1 LEAISCP
8 DKCVRIDKN
17 RGFSLKKTNR
27 KTIIAGL
34 VIAVALIVLLIATTR
49 SSTQY
54 FLTVSEL
61 QSGETDMTGRNVR
74 MSGVVLGDTIVYD
87 PQTLELVFEVA
98 QIPGD
103 HRVINDMGGMA
114 AVLEKAAADPTLP
127 RITIHYNGVKPDLL
141 KHEAQAIVSGSLDV
155 NGIFQAKELLLKC
168 PSKYES
174 ALQNQAGN

>member
-1 LEAISCP
+1 
-8 DKCVRIDKN
+8 
-17 RGFSLKKTNR
+17 LKKTNR
-27 KTIIAGL
+27 KTIISVL
-34 VIAVALIVLLIATTR
+34 VIAGAFIALLVATTR
-49 SSTQY
+49 SSSQY
-54 FLTVSEL
+54 FLTVSEI

-74 MSGVVLGDTIVYD
+74 MSGVVLGDTIDYD
-87 PQTLELVFEVA
+87 PQTLELIFEVA

-103 HRVINDMGGMA
+103 HRVIKEMGGMA
-114 AVLEKAAADPTLP
+114 VVLEQAAADPSLP

-174 ALQNQAGN
+174 ELPSQAGN

>member
-1 LEAISCP
+1 M
-8 DKCVRIDKN
+8 KKKN
-17 RGFSLKKTNR
+17 Q
-27 KTIIAGL
+27 KTIIAVL
-34 VIAVALIVLLIATTR
+34 VIAIALIALLIATTR

-87 PQTLELVFEVA
+87 PQTLDLTFEVA

-103 HRVINDMGGMA
+103 HRVIKEMGGMA
-114 AVLEKAAADPTLP
+114 VVLEKAAADPTLP

-141 KHEAQAIVSGSLDV
+141 KHEAQAIVSGSLDA
-155 NGIFQAKELLLKC
+155 NGVFQAEELLLKC

-174 ALQNQAGN
+174 ALPTQAGK

>member
-1 LEAISCP
+1 M
-8 DKCVRIDKN
+8 
-17 RGFSLKKTNR
+17 KKTNR
-27 KTIIAGL
+27 KTTIAVL
-34 VIAVALIVLLIATTR
+34 VIAVALIALLIATTQ

-61 QSGETDMTGRNVR
+61 QGGETDLTGRNVR

-87 PQTLELVFEVA
+87 PQTLDLTFEVA

-103 HRVINDMGGMA
+103 HKVINEMGGMA
-114 AVLEKAAADPTLP
+114 LVLEKAAADPTLP

-141 KHEAQAIVSGSLDV
+141 KHEAQAIVSGSLDA
-155 NGIFQAKELLLKC
+155 NGFFQAKELLLKC

-174 ALQNQAGN
+174 ALPNQVGN

>member
-1 LEAISCP
+1 M
-8 DKCVRIDKN
+8 KKN
-17 RGFSLKKTNR
+17 NR
-27 KTIIAGL
+27 KTLIAVL
-34 VIAVALIVLLIATTR
+34 VIAVALIALLIATTR

-87 PQTLELVFEVA
+87 PQTLDLTFEVA

-103 HRVINDMGGMA
+103 HRVITEMGGMA
-114 AVLEKAAADPTLP
+114 VVLEKAAADPTLP

-174 ALQNQAGN
+174 ALPSQAGN

>member
-1 LEAISCP
+1 
-8 DKCVRIDKN
+8 
-17 RGFSLKKTNR
+17 LKKTNR
-27 KTIIAGL
+27 KTIIAVL
-34 VIAVALIVLLIATTR
+34 VIAVALVALLIATTR

-87 PQTLELVFEVA
+87 PQTLDLTFEVA

-103 HRVINDMGGMA
+103 HRVIKELGGMA
-114 AVLEKAAADPTLP
+114 VVLETAAADPSLP

-141 KHEAQAIVSGSLDV
+141 KHEAQAIVSGSLDE

-174 ALQNQAGN
+174 ALPKQDDN

>member
-1 LEAISCP
+1 LT
-8 DKCVRIDKN
+8 KKN
-17 RGFSLKKTNR
+17 K
-27 KTIIAGL
+27 KTIIAVL
-34 VIAVALIVLLIATTR
+34 VITVALIALLIATTR

-61 QSGETDMTGRNVR
+61 QSGEADMTGRNVR

-87 PQTLELVFEVA
+87 PQTLDLTFAVA

-103 HRVINDMGGMA
+103 HRVIKEMGGMA
-114 AVLEKAAADPTLP
+114 VVLEKAAADPTLP

-155 NGIFQAKELLLKC
+155 NGVFQAKELLLKC

-174 ALQNQAGN
+174 ALPTQAGK

>member
-1 LEAISCP
+1 M
-8 DKCVRIDKN
+8 
-17 RGFSLKKTNR
+17 KKTNR
-27 KTIIAGL
+27 KTLIAGL
-34 VIAVALIVLLIATTR
+34 VIAVALIALLIATTR

-87 PQTLELVFEVA
+87 PQTLDLTFEVA

-103 HRVINDMGGMA
+103 HRVINEMGGMA
-114 AVLEKAAADPTLP
+114 VVLEKAAADPTLP

-174 ALQNQAGN
+174 ALPSQAGN

>member
-1 LEAISCP
+1 M
-8 DKCVRIDKN
+8 
-17 RGFSLKKTNR
+17 KKTNR
-27 KTIIAGL
+27 KTLIAVL
-34 VIAVALIVLLIATTR
+34 VIAVALIALLIATTR

-87 PQTLELVFEVA
+87 PQTLDLTFEVA

-103 HRVINDMGGMA
+103 HRVINEMGGMA
-114 AVLEKAAADPTLP
+114 VVLEKAAADPTLP

-174 ALQNQAGN
+174 ALPSQAGN

>member
-1 LEAISCP
+1 M
-8 DKCVRIDKN
+8 KKKN
-17 RGFSLKKTNR
+17 Q
-27 KTIIAGL
+27 KTIIAVL
-34 VIAVALIVLLIATTR
+34 VIAIALIALLIATTR

-87 PQTLELVFEVA
+87 PQTLDLTFAVA

-103 HRVINDMGGMA
+103 HRVIKEMGGMA
-114 AVLEKAAADPTLP
+114 VVLEKAATDPTLP

-155 NGIFQAKELLLKC
+155 NGVFQAKELLLKC

-174 ALQNQAGN
+174 ALPTQAGK

>member
-1 LEAISCP
+1 
-8 DKCVRIDKN
+8 
-17 RGFSLKKTNR
+17 LKKNNR
-27 KTIIAGL
+27 KTLVAVL
-34 VIAVALIVLLIATTR
+34 VIAVALIALLIATTR

-87 PQTLELVFEVA
+87 PQTLDLTFEVA

-103 HRVINDMGGMA
+103 HRVINEMGGMA
-114 AVLEKAAADPTLP
+114 VVLEKAAADPTLP

-174 ALQNQAGN
+174 ALPSQAGN

>member
-1 LEAISCP
+1 
-8 DKCVRIDKN
+8 
-17 RGFSLKKTNR
+17 LKKNNR
-27 KTIIAGL
+27 KTLIAVL
-34 VIAVALIVLLIATTR
+34 VIAVALIALLIATTR

-87 PQTLELVFEVA
+87 PQTLDLTFEVA

-103 HRVINDMGGMA
+103 HRVINEMGGMA
-114 AVLEKAAADPTLP
+114 VVLEKAAADPTLP

-174 ALQNQAGN
+174 ALPSQAGN

>member
-1 LEAISCP
+1 M
-8 DKCVRIDKN
+8 KKKN
-17 RGFSLKKTNR
+17 Q
-27 KTIIAGL
+27 KTIIAVL
-34 VIAVALIVLLIATTR
+34 VIAIALIALLIATTR

-87 PQTLELVFEVA
+87 PQTLDLTFEVA

-103 HRVINDMGGMA
+103 HRVIKEMGGMA
-114 AVLEKAAADPTLP
+114 VVLEKAAADPTLP

-155 NGIFQAKELLLKC
+155 NGVFQAKELLLKC

-174 ALQNQAGN
+174 ALPTQAGK

>member
-1 LEAISCP
+1 M
-8 DKCVRIDKN
+8 
-17 RGFSLKKTNR
+17 KKTNR
-27 KTIIAGL
+27 KTIIAVL
-34 VIAVALIVLLIATTR
+34 VIAVALVALLIATTR

-87 PQTLELVFEVA
+87 PQTLDLTFEVA

-103 HRVINDMGGMA
+103 HRVIKELGGMA
-114 AVLEKAAADPTLP
+114 VVLETAAADPSLP

-141 KHEAQAIVSGSLDV
+141 KHEAQAIVSGSLDE

-174 ALQNQAGN
+174 ALPKQDDN

>member
-1 LEAISCP
+1 M
-8 DKCVRIDKN
+8 KKN
-17 RGFSLKKTNR
+17 NR
-27 KTIIAGL
+27 KTLIAML
-34 VIAVALIVLLIATTR
+34 VIAVALIALLIATTC

-87 PQTLELVFEVA
+87 PQTLDLTFEVA

-103 HRVINDMGGMA
+103 HRVINEMGGMA
-114 AVLEKAAADPTLP
+114 VVLEKAAADPTLP

-174 ALQNQAGN
+174 ALPSQAGN

>member
-1 LEAISCP
+1 
-8 DKCVRIDKN
+8 
-17 RGFSLKKTNR
+17 LKITNR
-27 KTIIAGL
+27 KTIIGVL
-34 VIAVALIVLLIATTR
+34 VIAVALVALIVATTR

-74 MSGVVLGDTIVYD
+74 MSGVVLGDSIVYD
-87 PQTLELVFEVA
+87 PQTLDLTFEVA

-103 HRVINDMGGMA
+103 HRIIKETGGMA
-114 AVLEKAAADPTLP
+114 LVLEKAAADPTLP

-141 KHEAQAIVSGSLDV
+141 KHEAQAIVSGSLDA

-174 ALQNQAGN
+174 DLPNQVGN

>member
-1 LEAISCP
+1 M
-8 DKCVRIDKN
+8 KKN
-17 RGFSLKKTNR
+17 NR
-27 KTIIAGL
+27 KTLIAML
-34 VIAVALIVLLIATTR
+34 VIAVALIALLIATTR

-87 PQTLELVFEVA
+87 PQTLDLTFEVA

-103 HRVINDMGGMA
+103 HRVINEMGGMA
-114 AVLEKAAADPTLP
+114 VVLEKAAADPTLP

-174 ALQNQAGN
+174 ALPSQAGN

>member
-1 LEAISCP
+1 M
-8 DKCVRIDKN
+8 KKN
-17 RGFSLKKTNR
+17 NR
-27 KTIIAGL
+27 KTLIAVL
-34 VIAVALIVLLIATTR
+34 VIAVALIALLIATTR

-87 PQTLELVFEVA
+87 PQTLDLTFEVA

-103 HRVINDMGGMA
+103 HRVINEMGGMA
-114 AVLEKAAADPTLP
+114 VVLEKAAADPTLP

-174 ALQNQAGN
+174 ALPSQAGN

>member
-1 LEAISCP
+1 M
-8 DKCVRIDKN
+8 KKN
-17 RGFSLKKTNR
+17 NR
-27 KTIIAGL
+27 KTLVAVL
-34 VIAVALIVLLIATTR
+34 VIAVALIALLIATTR

-87 PQTLELVFEVA
+87 PQTLDLTFEVA

-103 HRVINDMGGMA
+103 HRVINEMGGMA
-114 AVLEKAAADPTLP
+114 VVLEKAAADPTLP

-174 ALQNQAGN
+174 ALPSQAGN

>member
-1 LEAISCP
+1 M
-8 DKCVRIDKN
+8 
-17 RGFSLKKTNR
+17 KKTNR
-27 KTIIAGL
+27 KTLIAVL
-34 VIAVALIVLLIATTR
+34 VIAVALIALLIATTR

-87 PQTLELVFEVA
+87 PQTLDLTFEVA

-103 HRVINDMGGMA
+103 HKVIKEMGGMA
-114 AVLEKAAADPTLP
+114 VVLEQAAADPTLP

-141 KHEAQAIVSGSLDV
+141 KHEAQAIVSGSLDT
-155 NGIFQAKELLLKC
+155 NGVFQAKELLLKC

-174 ALQNQAGN
+174 ALPNQAGN

>member
-1 LEAISCP
+1 M
-8 DKCVRIDKN
+8 KKN
-17 RGFSLKKTNR
+17 SK
-27 KTIIAGL
+27 KTIISVL
-34 VIAVALIVLLIATTR
+34 VIAVALIALLVATTR

-74 MSGVVLGDTIVYD
+74 MSGVVLGETIVYD
-87 PQTLELVFEVA
+87 PQTLNLTFEVA

-103 HRVINDMGGMA
+103 HKLIKEMGGMA
-114 AVLEKAAADPTLP
+114 VVLEQAAADPTLP

-141 KHEAQAIVSGSLDV
+141 KHEAQAIVSGSLDA

-174 ALQNQAGN
+174 ALPNQADN

>member
-1 LEAISCP
+1 M
-8 DKCVRIDKN
+8 KKKN
-17 RGFSLKKTNR
+17 Q
-27 KTIIAGL
+27 KTIIAVL
-34 VIAVALIVLLIATTR
+34 VIAIALIALLIATTR

-87 PQTLELVFEVA
+87 PQTLDLTFEVA

-103 HRVINDMGGMA
+103 HRVIKEMGGMA
-114 AVLEKAAADPTLP
+114 VVLEKAAADPTLP

-141 KHEAQAIVSGSLDV
+141 KHEAQAIVSGSLDA
-155 NGIFQAKELLLKC
+155 NGVFLAKELLLIC

-174 ALQNQAGN
+174 ALPTQAGK

>member
-1 LEAISCP
+1 M
-8 DKCVRIDKN
+8 KKN
-17 RGFSLKKTNR
+17 NR
-27 KTIIAGL
+27 KTLVAVL
-34 VIAVALIVLLIATTR
+34 VIAVALIALLIATTR

-87 PQTLELVFEVA
+87 PQTLDLTFEVA

-103 HRVINDMGGMA
+103 HRVINEMGGMA
-114 AVLEKAAADPTLP
+114 VVLEKAAADPTLP

-174 ALQNQAGN
+174 ALPNQAGN

>member
-1 LEAISCP
+1 M
-8 DKCVRIDKN
+8 KKN
-17 RGFSLKKTNR
+17 SK
-27 KTIIAGL
+27 KTIISVL
-34 VIAVALIVLLIATTR
+34 VIAVALIALLVATTR

-74 MSGVVLGDTIVYD
+74 MSGVVLGETIVYD
-87 PQTLELVFEVA
+87 PQTLNLTFEVA

-103 HRVINDMGGMA
+103 HKLIKEMGGMA
-114 AVLEKAAADPTLP
+114 VVLEQAAADPTLP
-127 RITIHYNGVKPDLL
+127 RITIHYKGVKPDLL
-141 KHEAQAIVSGSLDV
+141 KHEAQAIVSGSLDA

-174 ALQNQAGN
+174 ALPNQADN

>member
-1 LEAISCP
+1 M
-8 DKCVRIDKN
+8 KKKN
-17 RGFSLKKTNR
+17 Q
-27 KTIIAGL
+27 KTIIAVL
-34 VIAVALIVLLIATTR
+34 VIAIALIALLIATTR

-87 PQTLELVFEVA
+87 PQTLDLTFEVA

-103 HRVINDMGGMA
+103 HRVIKEMGGMA
-114 AVLEKAAADPTLP
+114 VVLEKAAADPTLP

-141 KHEAQAIVSGSLDV
+141 KHEAQAIVSGSLDA
-155 NGIFQAKELLLKC
+155 NGVFHAKELLLKC

-174 ALQNQAGN
+174 ALPNQAGN

>member
-1 LEAISCP
+1 
-8 DKCVRIDKN
+8 
-17 RGFSLKKTNR
+17 LKKNNR
-27 KTIIAGL
+27 KTLIAML
-34 VIAVALIVLLIATTR
+34 VIAVALIALLIATTR

-87 PQTLELVFEVA
+87 PQTLDLTFEVA

-103 HRVINDMGGMA
+103 HRVINEMGGMA
-114 AVLEKAAADPTLP
+114 VVLEKAAADPTLP

-174 ALQNQAGN
+174 ALPSQAGN

>member
-1 LEAISCP
+1 
-8 DKCVRIDKN
+8 
-17 RGFSLKKTNR
+17 LKKKNQ
-27 KTIIAGL
+27 KTIIAVL
-34 VIAVALIVLLIATTR
+34 VITVALIALLIATTR

-61 QSGETDMTGRNVR
+61 QSGEADMTGRNVR

-87 PQTLELVFEVA
+87 PQTLDLTFAVA

-103 HRVINDMGGMA
+103 HRVIKEMGGMA
-114 AVLEKAAADPTLP
+114 VVLEKAAADPTLP

-155 NGIFQAKELLLKC
+155 NGVFQAKELLLKC

-174 ALQNQAGN
+174 ALPTQAGK